1 MTGPSTAKRDDDAQ
15 DWSVGPAADDDLGF
29 PPEALD
35 TFDASDFDDAG
46 FDDPAFSTP
55 AFDAPAFSGAALPDD
70 PLDAPIGPSLSE
82 APPIVDRY
90 VAANGPDIG
99 AEHPVPRITIAAFC
113 DRPEI
118 ASLLMSIGKDRRLAK
133 ATMTVE
139 TGGVTTGIARLTT
152 QASPN
157 LLILD
162 LGGSPTALLADL
174 DRIAEY
180 VDAGTKALVIG
191 AANDIGLYRELMKR
205 GVSEYLVPPIQPV
218 DVIRAISTL
227 YADPDKPFVG
237 RVAAILGARGGSGSS
252 TVAQNVAWTL
262 AERFHAATT
271 LIDLDVC
278 FGTAGLNFDEDAEMG
293 VGEVLQKA
301 DQIDQTYLE
310 RLLVRR
316 SEHLSLFPASAALER
331 DLEAGPQAYETLIEQ
346 VRRIA
351 PFVVLDLPHVWSRW
365 MRNTVLA
372 ADDVVIVATP
382 DLAALRN
389 AKNLFDVIR
398 SNRPHDSPPAM
409 VLNMVGVPKR
419 PEIPVRE
426 FAKALGVEPIAV
438 VPFEPAVFGAAS
450 NAGQMVIAASPES
463 KPAVAL
469 ETVARA
475 LCGREPVARRQTSL
489 LTRLL
494 KR

>member
-1 MTGPSTAKRDDDAQ
+1 MKPGSAARDDAL
-15 DWSVGPAADDDLGF
+15 DWDVAAGDDPDF
-29 PPEALD
+29 AAAVDDELD
-35 TFDASDFDDAG
+35 TFTAADFGDEGFSDFGADAQGATDG
-46 FDDPAFSTP
+46 FGYSDLAAAST
-55 AFDAPAFSGAALPDD
+55 G
-70 PLDAPIGPSLSE
+70 GE
-82 APPIVDRY
+82 RY
-90 VAANGPDIG
+90 VPSNGPDVG

-118 ASLLMSIGKDRRLAK
+118 ASLLMSIASDRRLAK

-139 TGGVTTGIARLTT
+139 TGGVTTGVARLST

-162 LGGSPTALLADL
+162 LGGSPGAILADL

-180 VDAGTKALVIG
+180 VDAGSKALVIG

-205 GVSEYLVPPIQPV
+205 GVSEYLVPPLQPV

-237 RVAAILGARGGSGSS
+237 RVAAVLGARGGVGSS

-271 LIDLDVC
+271 LIDLDVA
-278 FGTAGLNFDEDAEMG
+278 FGTTGLNFDEDAETG
-293 VGEVLQKA
+293 VGEALQKA
-301 DQIDQTYLE
+301 DQLDQTYLE

-331 DLEAGPQAYETLIEQ
+331 DFEAAPPAYEALIEQ

-351 PFVVLDLPHVWSRW
+351 PFVVLDLPHTWSRW

-372 ADDVVIVATP
+372 ADDVIIVATP
-382 DLAALRN
+382 DLASLRN
-389 AKNLFDVIR
+389 SKNLFDIIR
-398 SNRPHDSPPAM
+398 SNRPHDSPPAL

-419 PEIPVRE
+419 PEIPVKE
-426 FAKALGVEPIAV
+426 FAKAVAVEPLTII
-438 VPFEPAVFGAAS
+438 PFDPAVFGAAS
-450 NAGQMVIAASPES
+450 NAGQMVIAAAPDSR
-463 KPAVAL
+463 PAIGL

-475 LCGREPVARRQTSL
+475 LCGREPPPRRKTSIL
-489 LTRLL
+489 SRVL

>member
-1 MTGPSTAKRDDDAQ
+1 MSGPASAKRDPDAQ
-15 DWSVGPAADDDLGF
+15 DWSIGEEADELGF
-29 PPEALD
+29 PQEALD
-35 TFDASDFDDAG
+35 SFDEADFADDA
-46 FDDPAFSTP
+46 FAEPAFDTP
-55 AFDAPAFSGAALPDD
+55 AFESPAFDEAGVVAGLAGAAAVAGLAEP
-70 PLDAPIGPSLSE
+70 
-82 APPIVDRY
+82 PPIAERY
-90 VAANGPDIG
+90 VAANGPEIG
-99 AEHPVPRITIAAFC
+99 AEHPIPRITIAAYC
-113 DRPEI
+113 DRPEV

-139 TGGVTTGIARLTT
+139 TGGVTTGVARLST

-162 LGGSPTALLADL
+162 LGGTPGALLADL

-191 AANDIGLYRELMKR
+191 AANDIGLYRELLKR

-218 DVIRAISTL
+218 DVIRAISNL

-237 RVAAILGARGGSGSS
+237 RVAAILGARGGTGSS

-278 FGTAGLNFDEDAEMG
+278 FGTTGLNFDEDAEMG

-331 DLEAGPQAYETLIEQ
+331 DLEAGPQAYELLIEQ

-419 PEIPVRE
+419 PEIPVKE
-426 FAKALGVEPIAV
+426 FAKALGVEPIAI

-450 NAGQMVIAASPES
+450 NAGQMVIAAAPES

-469 ETVARA
+469 ESVARA
-475 LCGREPVARRQTSL
+475 LCGREPVARRPTSL
-489 LTRLL
+489 LARIL